1 MKLKDLNPSPILP
14 YSLANIRFLPISFPP
29 QLTYHCTTTLY
40 TSFPLTMGG
49 NALLLVVQGIHDGFT
64 GFFFVLFSFV
74 GCSCSSL
81 TLWFARLLL
90 SSVVILI
97 CILLFSNFKPLFF
110 FLFGLQVQTLF
121 NFLCG

>member
-1 MKLKDLNPSPILP
+1 
-14 YSLANIRFLPISFPP
+14 
-29 QLTYHCTTTLY
+29 
-40 TSFPLTMGG
+40 
-49 NALLLVVQGIHDGFT
+49 
-64 GFFFVLFSFV
+64 
-74 GCSCSSL
+74 
-81 TLWFARLLL
+81 LWFARLLL